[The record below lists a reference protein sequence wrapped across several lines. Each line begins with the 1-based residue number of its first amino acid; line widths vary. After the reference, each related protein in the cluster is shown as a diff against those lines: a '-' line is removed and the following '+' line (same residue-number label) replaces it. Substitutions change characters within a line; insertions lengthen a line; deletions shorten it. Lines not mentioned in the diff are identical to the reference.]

1 MRVLIIGSGGREH
14 ALAWKIAQSDE
25 VEKIYAIPG
34 NPGIS
39 EIGECVNI
47 QVSDIKKIVEFAKDK
62 GIDLTVVGPEA
73 PLVAGIKD
81 AFEEAGLNLFGP
93 DKSSAKLEGSKSFA
107 KTLMKELGVPTAEFE
122 VFENPEEAK
131 EFVKKAGVP
140 IVIKA
145 DGLAGGK
152 GVVVAKTYEEAFN
165 AIDRIMVERVFG
177 DSGKKVVIE
186 EFLEGEEA
194 SYMVISDGEK
204 YVPLATS
211 KDHKQVFDGNKGP
224 NTGGMGA
231 YSPSTAITPQIE
243 REIREKIIGRILEG
257 MKKKGLTFTGVLYA
271 GLMLTKEGPK
281 VLEFNVR
288 FGDPEVQAILRRLKS
303 DLAQVL
309 YSVAVGKGVKDLEWK
324 EEASVCVVL
333 ASKGYPGKY
342 ETGKE
347 ITGLNEK
354 FDEDVVIFH
363 AGTKKVG
370 DKILTAG
377 GRVLNV
383 TAIGKSLEEARTK
396 VYESIK
402 KIHFE
407 GMHYRK
413 DIGIIP
419 KS

>member
-1 MRVLIIGSGGREH
+1 
-14 ALAWKIAQSDE
+14 
-25 VEKIYAIPG
+25 
-34 NPGIS
+34 
-39 EIGECVNI
+39 
-47 QVSDIKKIVEFAKDK
+47 
-62 GIDLTVVGPEA
+62 
-73 PLVAGIKD
+73 
-81 AFEEAGLNLFGP
+81 
-93 DKSSAKLEGSKSFA
+93 
-107 KTLMKELGVPTAEFE
+107 
-122 VFENPEEAK
+122 
-131 EFVKKAGVP
+131 
-140 IVIKA
+140 
-145 DGLAGGK
+145 
-152 GVVVAKTYEEAFN
+152 
-165 AIDRIMVERVFG
+165 
-177 DSGKKVVIE
+177 
-186 EFLEGEEA
+186 
-194 SYMVISDGEK
+194 
-204 YVPLATS
+204 
-211 KDHKQVFDGNKGP
+211 
-224 NTGGMGA
+224 MGA

-243 REIREKIIGRILEG
+243 REIREKIISRILEG

-383 TAIGKSLEEARTK
+383 TAIGKSLEEARIK

>member
-122 VFENPEEAK
+122 VFEDPEEAK

-165 AIDRIMVERVFG
+165 AIDRIMVERIFG

>member
-122 VFENPEEAK
+122 VFEDPEEAK

-257 MKKKGLTFTGVLYA
+257 MKRKGLTFTGVLYA